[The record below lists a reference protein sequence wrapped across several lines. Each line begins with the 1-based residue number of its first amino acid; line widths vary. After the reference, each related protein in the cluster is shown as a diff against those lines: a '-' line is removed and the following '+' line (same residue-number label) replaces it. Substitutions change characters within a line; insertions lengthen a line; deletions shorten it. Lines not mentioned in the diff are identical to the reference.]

1 MKDTHIQIIDLKGLF
16 QQVPQPP
23 SGVFELENW
32 AVDPVT
38 GGWVNRLGWEK
49 YDVNA
54 NDWDPFLTSVV
65 DSMFYVQ
72 RHQGA
77 QDSILFEQSGVLY
90 QLNDFAGV
98 LKKQELST
106 ARVQPLVSE
115 VGTQYAQFG
124 RYIIYAV
131 ITKFK

>member
-54 NDWDPFLTSVV
+54 NDWDPFLTSV
-65 DSMFYVQ
+65 
-72 RHQGA
+72 
-77 QDSILFEQSGVLY
+77 IK
-90 QLNDFAGV
+90 AG
-98 LKKQELST
+98 S
-106 ARVQPLVSE
+106 
-115 VGTQYAQFG
+115 
-124 RYIIYAV
+124 
-131 ITKFK
+131 